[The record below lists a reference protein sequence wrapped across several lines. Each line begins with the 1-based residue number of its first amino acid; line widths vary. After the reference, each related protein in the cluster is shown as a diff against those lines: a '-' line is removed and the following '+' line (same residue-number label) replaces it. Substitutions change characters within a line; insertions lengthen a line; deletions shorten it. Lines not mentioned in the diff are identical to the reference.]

1 MILQAMLNNVIRS
14 ARKAGVIIMIEI
26 IIGIFMSIAIHFD
39 LHIKAFWN

>member
-1 MILQAMLNNVIRS
+1 MQAMPNNVIRS
-14 ARKAGVIIMIEI
+14 AQKVGVIVMIEI